1 MALTKQV
8 TEDYEIRTQF
18 KHIQVRTRTAII
30 EDGSEISY
38 KYTRRVLNPHMD
50 VSSENAEIQ
59 ALANALWTD
68 DVKSAWATK
77 QSEEV

>member
-1 MALTKQV
+1 MALTKEV
-8 TEDYEIRTQF
+8 TEDYEVRTQF

-38 KYTRRVLNPHMD
+38 KYTRRVLNPDMD

>member
-8 TEDYEIRTQF
+8 TEDYEVRTQF

-68 DVKSAWATK
+68 EVKSAWTAK

>member
-8 TEDYEIRTQF
+8 TEDYEVRTQF

-68 DVKSAWATK
+68 EVKSAWTAK
-77 QSEEV
+77 QAEEV

>member
-1 MALTKQV
+1 MALTKKV
-8 TEDYEIRTQF
+8 TEDYEVRTQF

-59 ALANALWTD
+59 ALSNALWTD
-68 DVKSAWATK
+68 DVKSAWTAK
-77 QSEEV
+77 QAEEV

>member
-1 MALTKQV
+1 MALTKEV
-8 TEDYEIRTQF
+8 TEDYEVRTQF

-68 DVKSAWATK
+68 DVKSAWTAK
-77 QSEEV
+77 QAEEV

>member
-8 TEDYEIRTQF
+8 TEDYEVRTQF

-38 KYTRRVLNPHMD
+38 KYTRRVLNPDMD

>member
-8 TEDYEIRTQF
+8 TEDYEVRTQF

-59 ALANALWTD
+59 SLANALWTD
-68 DVKSAWATK
+68 DVKSAWASK

>member
-1 MALTKQV
+1 MALTKEI
-8 TEDYEIRTQF
+8 TEDYEVRTQF

-68 DVKSAWATK
+68 EVKSAWTAK
-77 QSEEV
+77 QAEEV

>member
-1 MALTKQV
+1 MALTKEI
-8 TEDYEIRTQF
+8 TEDYEVRTQL
-18 KHIQVRTRTAII
+18 KQIQVRTRTAIM

-38 KYTRRVLNPHMD
+38 KYARRVLNPHMD

-68 DVKSAWATK
+68 DVKSAWASK

>member
-1 MALTKQV
+1 MALTKEI
-8 TEDYEIRTQF
+8 TEDYEVRTQF

-68 DVKSAWATK
+68 EVKSAWASK

>member
-1 MALTKQV
+1 MALTKEV
-8 TEDYEIRTQF
+8 TEDYEVRTQF

-68 DVKSAWATK
+68 EVKSAWATK

>member
-8 TEDYEIRTQF
+8 TEDYEVRTQF

-38 KYTRRVLNPHMD
+38 KYTRRVLNPDMD

-59 ALANALWTD
+59 GLANALWTD
-68 DVKSAWATK
+68 DVKSAWTAK
-77 QSEEV
+77 QAEEV

>member
-1 MALTKQV
+1 MALTKEV
-8 TEDYEIRTQF
+8 TEDYEVRTQF